1 MVVWGALAFENSYAE
16 GWVEG
21 LDERRIEAQ
30 VRAALELAER
40 TEALALHQCIAL
52 VCAAEIVAARRGDP
66 SAPLPDRLRKL
77 LILSPRPD
85 ERELALAERGLRRVR
100 EDSALRALWE
110 ERGDVEAWL
119 CVMDDVARRL
129 APSEAQPEVLADPP
143 SHG

>member
-1 MVVWGALAFENSYAE
+1 VVVWGALAFENSYAE
-16 GWVEG
+16 AWVEG

-66 SAPLPDRLRKL
+66 AAPLPDRLRKL

-85 ERELALAERGLRRVR
+85 ERELALAARGLRRVR
-100 EDSALRALWE
+100 EASPLRALWE

-119 CVMDDVARRL
+119 CVVDDVARRL
-129 APSEAQPEVLADPP
+129 ASGAD
-143 SHG
+143 